1 MAKSA
6 NTSLRIIQS
15 VDRALEILDCFN
27 ENETELSLAAICD
40 RLSLNKSTALGLIN
54 TLIRRQYLDKNLKTG
69 RYRLGAAFTGKH
81 GMIVTAHGNQLIK
94 VGNVH
99 IRRLSVKYGI
109 ETFLYGYTNHVL
121 YLADRITPND
131 DKLPHIL
138 ITAYRMAMHAAASGK
153 LVLAQYNDLQL
164 ANFFETSELVTF
176 TKYTHTDKNQIIR
189 DLLDIRERGYSIE
202 RDEMDIGVSAF
213 AVPINDANGI
223 LRATISGA
231 GSTEVMN
238 RIEESFV
245 NDLKKSAHEIADNVF
260 AW

>member
-1 MAKSA
+1 
-6 NTSLRIIQS
+6 
-15 VDRALEILDCFN
+15 
-27 ENETELSLAAICD
+27 
-40 RLSLNKSTALGLIN
+40 
-54 TLIRRQYLDKNLKTG
+54 
-69 RYRLGAAFTGKH
+69 
-81 GMIVTAHGNQLIK
+81 
-94 VGNVH
+94 
-99 IRRLSVKYGI
+99 
-109 ETFLYGYTNHVL
+109 
-121 YLADRITPND
+121 
-131 DKLPHIL
+131 
-138 ITAYRMAMHAAASGK
+138 MAMHAAASGK

-164 ANFFETSELVTF
+164 ANFFATSELVTF
-176 TKYTHTDKNQIIR
+176 TKYTHTDKNQIMR